1 MENFI
6 RQSKKIGNFLM
17 KNKGKIALAL
27 GSIAAAEIVN
37 RLTGRKLREYLA
49 RKSRKD
55 LKPAHRA
62 EASAVH
68 KMPQRDTHQIYRAPQ
83 IPKQNLMRH

>member
-1 MENFI
+1 MGNFA
-6 RQSKKIGNFLM
+6 RQSMKIGTFLM

-27 GSIAAAEIVN
+27 GAIAAAEIVN
-37 RLTGRKLREYLA
+37 RLAGGKLRKYLA
-49 RKSRKD
+49 QKSAKN
-55 LKPAHRA
+55 LKPVRRS

-68 KMPQRDTHQIYRAPQ
+68 KMPQRNTHQIYRAPQ